1 MVFRCRQCS
10 SVDALRAYL
19 HHMCRMTRKRECL
32 FNHLREHSNGLFQ
45 VLYRSYGIF
54 DHIFFS
60 YTSHHMFDHF
70 LSSQVFADVP
80 FSQSKPFISL
90 ITSYLMIYIERKRS
104 YTIVPLWLNRC
115 DAKKVNVY
123 RFYDYRLHPWPSA
136 IGHRFIGLS
145 HCNLWKYENKRYNYH
160 LWLMENTCGW
170 SPMVFNALH
179 TGQVTTR
186 DRTEL
191 MNWPLL
197 SMLLK
202 LILRMASKPNRI
214 DRLSPNAYDNCK
226 FYGKNIDGINQC
238 IKDVIAW
245 LY

>member
-1 MVFRCRQCS
+1 MS
-10 SVDALRAYL
+10 
-19 HHMCRMTRKRECL
+19 

-60 YTSHHMFDHF
+60 YTSHHMFDHL

-90 ITSYLMIYIERKRS
+90 ITSYLLIYIERKRS

-191 MNWPLL
+191 MNWLLL

-202 LILRMASKPNRI
+202 LILRMASKSNGI
-214 DRLSPNAYDNCK
+214 DRLAPNAYDNCK

>member
-1 MVFRCRQCS
+1 MSVQSFTRAQQWIVS
-10 SVDALRAYL
+10 SFV
-19 HHMCRMTRKRECL
+19 
-32 FNHLREHSNGLFQ
+32 Q
-45 VLYRSYGIF
+45 VLRHFWS
-54 DHIFFS
+54 HFFLLHF
-60 YTSHHMFDHF
+60 TSHVRS
-70 LSSQVFADVP
+70 LLVFTGLHRRSIFAIYFGRLP
-80 FSQSKPFISL
+80 MKPFISL
-90 ITSYLMIYIERKRS
+90 ITSYLLIYIERKRS

-191 MNWPLL
+191 MNWLLL